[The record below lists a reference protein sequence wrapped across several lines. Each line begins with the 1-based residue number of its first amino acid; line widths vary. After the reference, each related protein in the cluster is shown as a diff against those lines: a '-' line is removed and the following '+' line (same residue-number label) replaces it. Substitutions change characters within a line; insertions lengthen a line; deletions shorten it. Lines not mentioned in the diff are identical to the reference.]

1 MSEDDW
7 YSKWRKRNPFGF
19 WSMPDIDEMMKE
31 MEREFMK
38 FKDIEAQV
46 PKDLVRD
53 KRLSDGS
60 VKREI
65 GPIVYGYSMTIGPEG
80 KPTIR
85 EFGNVKRGGKTP
97 WNELTDKREPMVD
110 VVETDKEVR
119 VLAEVP
125 GVSKEEITVL
135 LDNNKLT
142 LSVNTERRKYH
153 KELAL
158 PDGVK
163 PDSAKSTYNNGI
175 LEITFAK
182 QPSERRGVRLKID

>member
-1 MSEDDW
+1 MSQDDW
-7 YSKWRKRNPFGF
+7 YSKWRKRSPFGF

-135 LDNNKLT
+135 LDSNKLT
-142 LSVNTERRKYH
+142 LSVNTEKRKYH
-153 KELAL
+153 KELEL